1 MRNQKMKNLLKKVLI
16 LIFIIYF
23 IYTIISQQKTLNT
36 YAQEKESVNDQID
49 VAEETQAELMEMK
62 ENINSDEYIEQIA
75 REKLEMYYPNER
87 VYIDIEK

>member
-1 MRNQKMKNLLKKVLI
+1 MRNQKMKNLLKRVLI

-23 IYTIISQQKTLNT
+23 IYTIISQQKTLNA
-36 YAQEKESVNDQID
+36 YAKEKEKINEQID
-49 VAEETQAELMEMK
+49 VAEEAQTELMKMK

-75 REKLEMYYPNER
+75 REKLEMCYPNER

>member
-1 MRNQKMKNLLKKVLI
+1 MKNKRINNLLKKILV

-23 IYTIISQQKTLNT
+23 VYTIIAQQKTLNT
-36 YAQEKESVNDQID
+36 YAQEKDKCNEDIE
-49 VAEETQAELMEMK
+49 VAQEEQEELQEMK

-75 REKLEMYYPNER
+75 REKLGMYYPNER

>member
-23 IYTIISQQKTLNT
+23 IYTIISQQKTLNA

>member
-23 IYTIISQQKTLNT
+23 IYTIISQQKTLNA
-36 YAQEKESVNDQID
+36 YAKEKEKINEQID
-49 VAEETQAELMEMK
+49 VAEEAQTELMKMK
-62 ENINSDEYIEQIA
+62 ENINSDEYIEQID

>member
-1 MRNQKMKNLLKKVLI
+1 MKNLLKKVLI

-23 IYTIISQQKTLNT
+23 IYTIISQQKTLNA

>member
-23 IYTIISQQKTLNT
+23 IYTIISQQKTLNA

-62 ENINSDEYIEQIA
+62 ENIYSDEYIEQIA